1 MVIIITKTSQ
11 ACDWCPEGS
20 RKGHI
25 IMNDKKR
32 NRFITRIIILSV
44 LAAAIVFTI
53 YTSVTKEKYD
63 VLEVGDYA
71 PDFALVDLD
80 GIEHQ
85 LSEYKGQG
93 VFLNFWGTWCAPCKK
108 EMPAM
113 GRQYEVYKD
122 QGVQILAV
130 NIAESD
136 LKVQAFVEQYG
147 MTFPTLIDTT
157 KSVMQA
163 YNVKPLPT
171 TLLINPEGKIEKIIT
186 GEMSENDIKGY
197 MEQIKPG

>member
-1 MVIIITKTSQ
+1 MVAIITKTSQ
-11 ACDWCPEGS
+11 AYDWCPEGS
-20 RKGHI
+20 RKGHVT
-25 IMNDKKR
+25 MSNKKR
-32 NRFITRIIILSV
+32 NRFITRIIVLSV
-44 LAAAIVFTI
+44 LVAAIVFTI
-53 YTSVTKEKYD
+53 YTSLAKEKYD

-71 PDFALVDLD
+71 PDFALVDLN
-80 GIEHQ
+80 GEKHQ

-130 NIAESD
+130 NIAEPD
-136 LKVQAFVEQYG
+136 LKVRTFAEQYG

-171 TLLINPEGKIEKIIT
+171 TLLINPEGKIVKIIT